1 MEKIVN
7 YIKFGKGNGLLFLL
21 ATTVLIT
28 IFWLL
33 FFKQFYNDF
42 RPQLISV
49 AEQITPI
56 TVQNG
61 HIVKPED
68 TYKRLELKIGDDT
81 NSDSIFPVV
90 LDTREP
96 VSELPK
102 EKIGLFIMSD
112 VVYLI
117 APTEIK
123 KVSLKDGVWTL
134 QSVEEFLNYF
144 SGVISMVISV
154 VMITVLF
161 GMMLIKTLLA
171 SALGKW
177 AVEKFAKVENLSFDM
192 FMRLSALVI
201 CLIEVGCIGL
211 VFFMGVHIGWL
222 LQVLIATLCIFFFFN
237 KERNLQNQ

>member
-56 TVQNG
+56 TVQDG
-61 HIVKPED
+61 RIVKPED

-81 NSDSIFPVV
+81 SSDSIFPVV

-102 EKIGLFIMSD
+102 EKVGLFIMSD

-123 KVSLKDGVWTL
+123 KVTLKDGVWTL

-154 VMITVLF
+154 VMIAVLF
-161 GMMLIKTLLA
+161 GLMLIKTLIA
-171 SALGKW
+171 AALGKW
-177 AVEKFAKVENLSFDM
+177 AVKKFSKIENINFDT
-192 FMRLSALVI
+192 FMRLGALLL
-201 CLIEVGCIGL
+201 CAIEIVCVGL
-211 VFFMGVHIGWL
+211 VFFMGLHVGWL
-222 LQVLIATLCIFFFFN
+222 LQVLIAILFIFLFFN
-237 KERNLQNQ
+237 KDRKLQN